1 VISQQT
7 LIFRRVL
14 TRKERRSVVRYLK
27 RYYAVDQS
35 LSGAVFVA
43 VVLVSF
49 ALAIGAL
56 LLGAP

>member
-1 VISQQT
+1 MISQQT